1 MNSIKGFYPV
11 ILIPDSISQ
20 FCADNPIPVLEET
33 ATSTI
38 KPPFPPRS
46 PVLNNARYSLVIML
60 WIISIVVVM
69 LVNWLSGMSV
79 IAFWSSL
86 VCASVSAAAA
96 FSYLRFVDFKV
107 RDRYKQR
114 LAEYQQQLAE
124 YESYQLHHLQS
135 KHKQFEQYNS
145 LLRERYKL
153 LKRLLKEIVKPPAI
167 QSKKGVQQ
175 GVSEKQFFIYLCRYF
190 SGFYDFCMGGEFPIP
205 GTSLRYTADFILV
218 HQPTGL
224 AIDIEIDE
232 PYDGRTG
239 KPHHCVD
246 RGKDSQRN
254 QFFLERNWVVIRFSE
269 LQVVKYPDGCCQ
281 AIARVIFQITGDYR
295 SLVKLQNVKELPP
308 HKQWKVK
315 EAIYMAKTQF
325 RHSYLLPAV
334 LFQLVL
340 VLPFL

>member
-20 FCADNPIPVLEET
+20 FCADNPIPVLEASTT
-33 ATSTI
+33 ATI

-46 PVLNNARYSLVIML
+46 PVFNNSRYSLLIML
-60 WIISIVVVM
+60 WIVSIVVVM

-107 RDRYKQR
+107 RDRYNQR
-114 LAEYQQQLAE
+114 LADYQQQLAE
-124 YESYQLHHLQS
+124 YESYQLHRLQS
-135 KHKQFEQYNS
+135 KDKKIEQYNS
-145 LLRERYKL
+145 LLRKRSKL
-153 LKRLLKEIVKPPAI
+153 LKRLLKEIVQPPAI
-167 QSKKGVQQ
+167 QGKTGVQQ
-175 GVSEKQFFIYLCRYF
+175 GVSEKQFFVYLCRYF

-269 LQVVKYPDGCCQ
+269 LQVVKYPDACCQ
-281 AIARVIFQITGDYR
+281 AIARVVSQIAGDYKG
-295 SLVKLQNVKELPP
+295 LAMLQNVVDLFFQ
-308 HKQWKVK
+308 KQWTTK
-315 EAIYMAKTQF
+315 EAIYMAKTKF
-325 RHSYLLPAV
+325 RNSYL
-334 LFQLVL
+334 
-340 VLPFL
+340 